1 MHIIKSTKKQTEKP
15 TKLSLIDDLLK
26 RFLELEIKSNLSLKS
41 KCSKWIAKRKCLQ
54 YKTWKKK
61 TQSKIKPTKIW
72 KEIGTTYCLGR
83 KDYTHNFKPQDVK
96 MTNELPVLFVDLV
109 NQNFQSK
116 STTKKN
122 NLATA

>member
-1 MHIIKSTKKQTEKP
+1 MDCKKKVP
-15 TKLSLIDDLLK
+15 TIQDM
-26 RFLELEIKSNLSLKS
+26 
-41 KCSKWIAKRKCLQ
+41 
-54 YKTWKKK
+54 KKK